1 MVVDLYELLG
11 VPGGAGPR
19 EIKGAY
25 RRMAEVYHPDKLNLL
40 PESAREEGEDIM
52 RLLNEAKDTLLNPD
66 RRIQYD
72 LLLTGGTRTV
82 MVNEMEVIEPELVS
96 AKVKGGGILSQMSR
110 VLGSMREAYSLDHEF
125 TAKIV
130 QAQEIV
136 EARVLEENDDE
147 SEDSSY
153 PRDANETVVSSH
165 PRRGVGSESVHSDG
179 VKARE
184 GVTDVEEGPDLEMT
198 LRFSIL
204 KKGDRKKAKPRK
216 KGFRIVAV
224 EGSDDG
230 AVDADWED
238 DNESD
243 GSSNLLDSNGSKDPS
258 NLRGGVRS
266 DGDLEESNRSESI
279 GSDHIRSVKVGKQ
292 YETVK

>member
-11 VPGGAGPR
+11 VPRGAGPR

-52 RLLNEAKDTLLNPD
+52 RLLNEAKDTLLD
-66 RRIQYD
+66 LERRGQYD

-110 VLGSMREAYSLDHEF
+110 VLGSMREAYSLDHEV

-136 EARVLEENDDE
+136 EARVLEED
-147 SEDSSY
+147 
-153 PRDANETVVSSH
+153 
-165 PRRGVGSESVHSDG
+165 GVGT
-179 VKARE
+179 RE
-184 GVTDVEEGPDLEMT
+184 AEMDAEDPPDLEMT

-238 DNESD
+238 DNETD
-243 GSSNLLDSNGSKDPS
+243 VSSNLRES
-258 NLRGGVRS
+258 VRS
-266 DGDLEESNRSESI
+266 DRNLEDDNEETQDGSGGKATVILEEE
-279 GSDHIRSVKVGKQ
+279 
-292 YETVK
+292 E

>member
-96 AKVKGGGILSQMSR
+96 AKVKGEGILSQMSR

-136 EARVLEENDDE
+136 EARVLEE
-147 SEDSSY
+147 
-153 PRDANETVVSSH
+153 
-165 PRRGVGSESVHSDG
+165 GVG
-179 VKARE
+179 ARE
-184 GVTDVEEGPDLEMT
+184 AEMDAEGPPDLEMT

-238 DNESD
+238 DD
-243 GSSNLLDSNGSKDPS
+243 GSEDPS
-258 NLRGGVRS
+258 NLQDGDPEDDNEETQDRGGVKAKVV
-266 DGDLEESNRSESI
+266 LVEEE
-279 GSDHIRSVKVGKQ
+279 
-292 YETVK
+292 